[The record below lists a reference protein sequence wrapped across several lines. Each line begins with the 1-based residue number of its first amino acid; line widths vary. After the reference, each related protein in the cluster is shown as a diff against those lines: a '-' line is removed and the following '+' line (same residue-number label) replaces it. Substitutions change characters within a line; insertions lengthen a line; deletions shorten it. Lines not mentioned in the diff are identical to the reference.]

1 MDFENLKFA
10 DGLRKCL
17 DERVKPVSFMDL
29 LKEDGE
35 DAPPPADDAPAD
47 DAPPADDGGFDDSA
61 GGDGGFDDAG
71 GDTGGFD
78 DAGGDAG
85 GFGGGD
91 GGFGGGPSG
100 GCSDGGSEE
109 TDDQEKKGDDKF
121 KDREDDP
128 DFTRGLPDP
137 TLSPAN
143 SGPAGAGI
151 YDTEGVLAKLN
162 QVIETNEID
171 LTEVDSA
178 QNVLEVIANGKKLID
193 DDFKNITNNRSFSDI
208 VKRALE
214 SVDDRTRNYFSF
226 KIKDAILKIQRAKK
240 IDANK
245 AKGDVEQTRDLVGSF

>member
-100 GCSDGGSEE
+100 GSSEGGSEE
-109 TDDQEKKGDDKF
+109 TDDKEDKGDDKF

-171 LTEVDSA
+171 LTEIDSA

>member
-17 DERVKPVSFMDL
+17 DERVKPVSFMEL

-47 DAPPADDGGFDDSA
+47 DASTPASSNPPSSA
-61 GGDGGFDDAG
+61 GFEDAG
-71 GDTGGFD
+71 GDAGGFD

-100 GCSDGGSEE
+100 GSSEGGSEE

-171 LTEVDSA
+171 LTEIDSA

-226 KIKDAILKIQRAKK
+226 KIKDAILKIQRSKK

>member
-100 GCSDGGSEE
+100 GGSDGGSEE

-171 LTEVDSA
+171 LTEIDSA

>member
-10 DGLRKCL
+10 DGLRKRL
-17 DERVKPVSFMDL
+17 EERVEPVSFMDL

-35 DAPPPADDAPAD
+35 DAPPPADDAP
-47 DAPPADDGGFDDSA
+47 PADDGGFDDA
-61 GGDGGFDDAG
+61 GGFG
-71 GDTGGFD
+71 
-78 DAGGDAG
+78 G

-100 GCSDGGSEE
+100 GSSDGGSEE
-109 TDDQEKKGDDKF
+109 TDDQDKKGDDKF

-137 TLSPAN
+137 TLSPGN

-151 YDTEGVLAKLN
+151 YDTDGVLAKLN

-171 LTEVDSA
+171 LTEIDSA

-226 KIKDAILKIQRAKK
+226 KIKDAILKIQRDKK

>member
-17 DERVKPVSFMDL
+17 DERVKPVSFMEL

-35 DAPPPADDAPAD
+35 DAPPPVDDAPAD
-47 DAPPADDGGFDDSA
+47 DAPPADDVPPAD
-61 GGDGGFDDAG
+61 DGGFDDAG
-71 GDTGGFD
+71 GDGGFD

-85 GFGGGD
+85 GFGGGGD

-100 GCSDGGSEE
+100 GSSDGGSEE
-109 TDDQEKKGDDKF
+109 TDDKEDKGDDKF

-171 LTEVDSA
+171 LTEIDSA

-226 KIKDAILKIQRAKK
+226 KIKDAILKIQRSKK

>member
-17 DERVKPVSFMDL
+17 DERVKPVSFMEL

-47 DAPPADDGGFDDSA
+47 DAPPADDVPPAD
-61 GGDGGFDDAG
+61 DGGFDDAG
-71 GDTGGFD
+71 GDGGFD

-85 GFGGGD
+85 GFGGGGD

-100 GCSDGGSEE
+100 GSSDGESEE
-109 TDDQEKKGDDKF
+109 TDDKEDKGDDKF

-151 YDTEGVLAKLN
+151 YDTDGVLAKLN

-171 LTEVDSA
+171 LTEIDSA

-226 KIKDAILKIQRAKK
+226 KIKDAILKIQRSKK

>member
-17 DERVKPVSFMDL
+17 DERVKPVSFMEL

-47 DAPPADDGGFDDSA
+47 DAPPADDGGFDDA
-61 GGDGGFDDAG
+61 GGDAGFDDAG
-71 GDTGGFD
+71 GDAGGFD

-85 GFGGGD
+85 GFGGGGD

-100 GCSDGGSEE
+100 GSSEGGSEE
-109 TDDQEKKGDDKF
+109 TDDKEDKGDDKF

-171 LTEVDSA
+171 LTEIDSA

-226 KIKDAILKIQRAKK
+226 KIKDAILKIQRSKK

>member
-10 DGLRKCL
+10 DGLRKRL
-17 DERVKPVSFMDL
+17 DERVKPVSFMEL

-47 DAPPADDGGFDDSA
+47 DAPPADDGGFDDA

-71 GDTGGFD
+71 GSDGGF
-78 DAGGDAG
+78 G
-85 GFGGGD
+85 GGGD

-100 GCSDGGSEE
+100 GSSDGGSEE
-109 TDDQEKKGDDKF
+109 TDDKEDKGDDKF

-171 LTEVDSA
+171 LTEIDSA

-226 KIKDAILKIQRAKK
+226 KIKDAILKIQRSKK

>member
-17 DERVKPVSFMDL
+17 DERVKPVSFMEL

-47 DAPPADDGGFDDSA
+47 DAPPADDVPPAD
-61 GGDGGFDDAG
+61 DGGFDDAG
-71 GDTGGFD
+71 GDGGFD

-85 GFGGGD
+85 GFGGGGD

-100 GCSDGGSEE
+100 GSSEEGSEE
-109 TDDQEKKGDDKF
+109 TDDKEDNGDDKF

-171 LTEVDSA
+171 LTEIDSA

-226 KIKDAILKIQRAKK
+226 KIKDAILKIQRSKK